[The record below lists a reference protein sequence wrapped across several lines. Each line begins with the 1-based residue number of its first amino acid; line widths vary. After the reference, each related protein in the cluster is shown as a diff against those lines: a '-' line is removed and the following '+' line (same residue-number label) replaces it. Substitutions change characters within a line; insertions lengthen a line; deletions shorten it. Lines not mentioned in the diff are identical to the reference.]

1 MSEEIVRLVGLVACT
16 ATLSL
21 FSTVVAFAA
30 VNVASLRWDGTFC
43 TAQLC
48 KPVLIAEQQM
58 KRSVQRAQR
67 PRLASLPARAL

>member
-43 TAQLC
+43 TAQMC
-48 KPVLIAEQQM
+48 KPVLIAERQM
-58 KRSVQRAQR
+58 KRAIHRAPR
-67 PRLASLPARAL
+67 PQLAGLPARAL

>member
-43 TAQLC
+43 TAAVC
-48 KPVLIAEQQM
+48 KPVLIAEQPV
-58 KRSVQRAQR
+58 KRVLPRTPR
-67 PRLASLPARAL
+67 PQLAGLPARAL

>member
-30 VNVASLRWDGTFC
+30 VNVASLRWDGSFC
-43 TAQLC
+43 TAQMC

-58 KRSVQRAQR
+58 KRALYKAPR